1 MLDSLDTLIAFVL
14 IMLVVSL
21 IITIAV
27 QMTSAALNL
36 RGLNLLKGLSS
47 TFAVIAPELNQSTKK
62 LARLILKGPLLSDSF
77 LPDWPVVRWW
87 RHSAAIRPDEVFD
100 AIHRI
105 ATGRRP
111 ASSNLQESAQTLLV
125 ALGMDEKTIN
135 DAAAKIRGA
144 QEIAESFAEKT
155 ANDAVQSL
163 SDEKVREQVQA
174 ALESAKARLS
184 SYGIAAAYETKAAAG
199 SIDAAYQKFK
209 YWTEICQERAQQWF
223 TMHTRIATIFFALVF
238 ASWLQ
243 LDTVDIFK
251 FVSSNRAVRDKLVAQ
266 STVIASQAE
275 KALGDSP
282 NVLQEAYEGWRD
294 QSDENVKT
302 AVASIKIGPNDTRE
316 KLSSRIDQALT
327 SVSEKEAL
335 LKSFND
341 TVDKTV
347 TDSLKKQ
354 TSDYAAV
361 KRDFDNTG
369 FDLFPKNGGGRW
381 GNRWHD
387 GWKRHLWGVLF
398 SVGFLSLG
406 APFWYNA
413 LKNLSS
419 LRSTVAQNIS
429 NEQKQAQEQADGGG
443 SRPSRVLPS

>member
-21 IITIAV
+21 VITIAV

-47 TFAVIAPELNQSTKK
+47 TFAVIAPELKQNTTD

-77 LPDWPVVRWW
+77 LPDWPVIRWW
-87 RHSAAIRPDEVFD
+87 RHSAAIRPEEVFD

-105 ATGRRP
+105 ATGRRS
-111 ASSNLQESAQTLLV
+111 ASQAQKKSAQALLV
-125 ALGMDEKTIN
+125 ALGMDEKTIS
-135 DAAAKIRGA
+135 DAAAKIRDALKTAKSLAG
-144 QEIAESFAEKT
+144 T
-155 ANDAVQSL
+155 ANDTAQSL
-163 SDEKVREQVQA
+163 SDEQVRAQVQ
-174 ALESAKARLS
+174 
-184 SYGIAAAYETKAAAG
+184 
-199 SIDAAYQKFK
+199 AAYQKFQ
-209 YWTEICQERAQQWF
+209 YWTGICQERAQQWF

-251 FVSSNRAVRDKLVAQ
+251 LVSSNRALRDKLVAQ
-266 STVIASQAE
+266 STLIASQAE

-282 NVLQEAYEGWRD
+282 NVLQEAYEAWRG

-302 AVASIKIGPNDTRE
+302 AVASIKVGPNDTRE
-316 KLSSRIDQALT
+316 KLTGRIGQALT
-327 SVSEKEAL
+327 SVSDKGTL
-335 LKSFND
+335 LKSFNE
-341 TVDKTV
+341 TVDRTV
-347 TDSLKKQ
+347 TDALKKQ
-354 TSDYAAV
+354 ASDYAAA
-361 KRDFDNTG
+361 KADFDNTG
-369 FDLFPKNGGGRW
+369 FDLFPRNNRGRW
-381 GNRWHD
+381 GNRWYD
-387 GWKRHLWGVLF
+387 GWKGHLWGVLF
-398 SVGFLSLG
+398 SVGLLSLG

-429 NEQKQAQEQADGGG
+429 SEQKQAKEQDDGG
-443 SRPSRVLPS
+443 SKSKPPPTVLPS

>member
-1 MLDSLDTLIAFVL
+1 MPDRQQKLQNLMLDSLDTLIAFVL

-21 IITIAV
+21 VITIAV

-36 RGLNLLKGLSS
+36 RGLNLLNGLSS
-47 TFAVIAPELNQSTKK
+47 TFAVIAPELNQIQE

-174 ALESAKARLS
+174 ALDSAKARLT
-184 SYGIAAAYETKAAAG
+184 SYGIAAADETKAAAG

-223 TMHTRIATIFFALVF
+223 AMHTRIATIFFALVF

-327 SVSEKEAL
+327 SVSEK
-335 LKSFND
+335 
-341 TVDKTV
+341 
-347 TDSLKKQ
+347 
-354 TSDYAAV
+354 
-361 KRDFDNTG
+361 
-369 FDLFPKNGGGRW
+369 
-381 GNRWHD
+381 
-387 GWKRHLWGVLF
+387 RHC
-398 SVGFLSLG
+398 
-406 APFWYNA
+406 
-413 LKNLSS
+413 
-419 LRSTVAQNIS
+419 
-429 NEQKQAQEQADGGG
+429 
-443 SRPSRVLPS
+443 

>member
-21 IITIAV
+21 VITIAV

-36 RGLNLLKGLSS
+36 RGLNLLNGLSS
-47 TFAVIAPELNQSTKK
+47 TFAVIDPELEQNTKD

-77 LPDWPVVRWW
+77 LPDWPIIRWW

-100 AIHRI
+100 AIYRI

-111 ASSNLQESAQTLLV
+111 SNPTLQKAARTLLV
-125 ALGMDEKTIN
+125 ALGMDENTID
-135 DAAAKIRGA
+135 DAAAKSPRA
-144 QEIAESFAEKT
+144 HKTAKSFADT
-155 ANDAVQSL
+155 ADDAVHSL
-163 SDEKVREQVQA
+163 SDKKVRAQVQ
-174 ALESAKARLS
+174 
-184 SYGIAAAYETKAAAG
+184 
-199 SIDAAYQKFK
+199 DAYQKFQ
-209 YWTEICQERAQQWF
+209 YWTQICQERAQQWF
-223 TMHTRIATIFFALVF
+223 TMHTRIVTIIFALVF

-251 FVSSNRAVRDKLVAQ
+251 LVSSNRAVRDKLVAQ
-266 STVIASQAE
+266 STLIASQAE

-282 NVLQEAYEGWRD
+282 SILQEAYDAWRD
-294 QSDENVKT
+294 QSDEKVKA
-302 AVASIKIGPNDTRE
+302 AVATIKVGPNDTRE
-316 KLSSRIDQALT
+316 KLSSRIDQALA
-327 SVSEKEAL
+327 SVSEKGSL

-347 TDSLKKQ
+347 TDALKKQ

-361 KRDFDNTG
+361 KGDFDNTG
-369 FDLFPKNGGGRW
+369 FELFPKNGRGRW
-381 GNRWHD
+381 GNGWYD
-387 GWKRHLWGVLF
+387 GWEGHIWGVLF
-398 SVGFLSLG
+398 SVGLLGLG
-406 APFWYNA
+406 APFWYNV

-429 NEQKQAQEQADGGG
+429 NEQKQTQKQGNGGNK
-443 SRPSRVLPS
+443 SKPPPTVLST

>member
-21 IITIAV
+21 VITIAV

-47 TFAVIAPELNQSTKK
+47 TFAVIDPELEQNTKD

-77 LPDWPVVRWW
+77 LPDWPVIRWW

-111 ASSNLQESAQTLLV
+111 SNPTLQKTARTLLV

-135 DAAAKIRGA
+135 DAAAKSPRA
-144 QEIAESFAEKT
+144 HKTAKSFADT
-155 ANDAVQSL
+155 ADDAVHSL
-163 SDEKVREQVQA
+163 SDKKVRAQVQ
-174 ALESAKARLS
+174 
-184 SYGIAAAYETKAAAG
+184 
-199 SIDAAYQKFK
+199 DAYQKFQ
-209 YWTEICQERAQQWF
+209 YWTQICQERAQQWF
-223 TMHTRIATIFFALVF
+223 TMHTRIVTIFFALVF

-294 QSDENVKT
+294 RSDENVKA
-302 AVASIKIGPNDTRE
+302 AVGSIKIGPNDTRE
-316 KLSSRIDQALT
+316 KLSGRIDQALT

-347 TDSLKKQ
+347 TDALKKQ

-381 GNRWHD
+381 GNRWHE

-398 SVGFLSLG
+398 SVGLLSLG

-429 NEQKQAQEQADGGG
+429 NEQKQAQKQGDGG
-443 SRPSRVLPS
+443 SKSKPPPTVLSS